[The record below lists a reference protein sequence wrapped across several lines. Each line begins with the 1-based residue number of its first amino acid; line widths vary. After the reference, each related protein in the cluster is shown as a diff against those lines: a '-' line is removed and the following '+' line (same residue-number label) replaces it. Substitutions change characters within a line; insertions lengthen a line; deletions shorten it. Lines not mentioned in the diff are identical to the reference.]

1 MAGCLLDNS
10 NSSLASENIT
20 GQVDTMAAQQK
31 DNEMLEL
38 GRGLSGTPWCEEY
51 EKMISGML
59 YVVSPTAIRFSPTTY

>member
-1 MAGCLLDNS
+1 MASCLLHNS

-20 GQVDTMAAQQK
+20 GRVDTMAAQQK

-38 GRGLSGTPWCEEY
+38 GRGLRGTPWCEEY

-59 YVVSPTAIRFSPTTY
+59 YVVFPAAICSCPTMY